1 MRQPPS
7 SLAEAACAILLA
19 ADHAAGRLVAGPE
32 ATSRRTPCWGWP
44 EGKENLFARSRGLL
58 EGEVCLLLHHTTSAL
73 GVLATHGPR
82 AFGGAFAVGL
92 DGIDLVV
99 I

>member
-1 MRQPPS
+1 M
-7 SLAEAACAILLA
+7 
-19 ADHAAGRLVAGPE
+19 AGPE

-58 EGEVCLLLHHTTSAL
+58 AGEVCLLLHHTTSAL
-73 GVLATHGPR
+73 GVLAKHGPR
-82 AFGGAFAVGL
+82 AFGGGGTHMEFTISHVKFPELVPSLAI
-92 DGIDLVV
+92 DGIELFV